1 MAVVK
6 RRQAPLVMG
15 KAMTREN
22 QENDVDG
29 KERTE
34 KAVKK
39 EEIWKPREPKVEL
52 EYNGLEEFQAS
63 EAKQSSWRTTDSG
76 ILSIVKSETVNR
88 IMFAKEMM
96 DKLSNPKRV
105 VISFA
110 DEKIAIGEQLPNN
123 ENYLKVN
130 YSKTKGVI
138 YSAGVVKEIVDKY
151 DLDFSTRTSITF
163 SEVKYVRYE
172 NHVVA
177 IVTIV

>member
-6 RRQAPLVMG
+6 RRQSPSVMG

-39 EEIWKPREPKVEL
+39 VEL

-63 EAKQSSWRTTDSG
+63 EAKQSTWRTTDYG

-88 IMFAKEMM
+88 LMFAKEMM

-138 YSAGVVKEIVDKY
+138 YSAGVKEIVDKY

>member
-1 MAVVK
+1 
-6 RRQAPLVMG
+6 
-15 KAMTREN
+15 
-22 QENDVDG
+22 
-29 KERTE
+29 
-34 KAVKK
+34 
-39 EEIWKPREPKVEL
+39 
-52 EYNGLEEFQAS
+52 
-63 EAKQSSWRTTDSG
+63 
-76 ILSIVKSETVNR
+76 
-88 IMFAKEMM
+88 MFAKEMM

-138 YSAGVVKEIVDKY
+138 YSAGVVKY

>member
-1 MAVVK
+1 MEAK
-6 RRQAPLVMG
+6 
-15 KAMTREN
+15 
-22 QENDVDG
+22 
-29 KERTE
+29 RTE
-34 KAVKK
+34 SR
-39 EEIWKPREPKVEL
+39 IRIQWIR
-52 EYNGLEEFQAS
+52 
-63 EAKQSSWRTTDSG
+63 G
-76 ILSIVKSETVNR
+76 IPSI
-88 IMFAKEMM
+88 
-96 DKLSNPKRV
+96 
-105 VISFA
+105 ISFA

>member
-6 RRQAPLVMG
+6 RRQAPSITG
-15 KAMTREN
+15 KGMPNKN
-22 QENDVDG
+22 QENNVD
-29 KERTE
+29 
-34 KAVKK
+34 KK
-39 EEIWKPREPKVEL
+39 EITGEAVEVEEREEKMEEVIES
-52 EYNGLEEFQAS
+52 EYNELEEFQAS

-88 IMFAKEMM
+88 LMFAKEMM

>member
-6 RRQAPLVMG
+6 RRQAPINNRKSNDKRKSG
-15 KAMTREN
+15 EWCGWEREN
-22 QENDVDG
+22 RKG
-29 KERTE
+29 G
-34 KAVKK
+34 KK

-88 IMFAKEMM
+88 LMFAKEMM

-123 ENYLKVN
+123 EINLKVN
-130 YSKTKGVI
+130 YIKTKGVI

-163 SEVKYVRYE
+163 SEVKYIRYE